1 MDEYMEV
8 RRLTAGAKPFFAML
22 GMGLN
27 LPDEAVLHPVIE
39 ELSDLAADMM
49 ALTNVSQYGTTTC
62 PHDRVKTGIGHS
74 FIQRRASAR

>member
-8 RRLTAGAKPFFAML
+8 RRLTVGARPCFAIL

-27 LPDEAVLHPVIE
+27 LPDEAVLHPVVD
-39 ELSDLAADMM
+39 ELSALAADMI
-49 ALTNVSQYGTTTC
+49 ALTNVSQYAATC
-62 PHDRVKTGIGHS
+62 PHDRVKTGVGRG